1 MSWSPRDAPLPE
13 PLLEEPPP
21 GRFCDL
27 VLTGGVASGV
37 VYPWAI
43 LELARKFRFRNLGGT
58 SVGAM
63 AAALAAAAEYG
74 RRRGHKNAFEVLR
87 QTPIELAEEVAPG
100 RTRMLSLFQPS
111 AAGRRLFELFVEALN
126 VSYRNDAERSASG
139 QGTRPDDDLTR
150 DAKALPVATR
160 LWRIALKVLDLY
172 RIRTL
177 TVAMLVMGSLGLVC
191 LLVGWLLFGCA
202 GLGVCGANVHAVA
215 GRLLLLASVLSAFAV
230 VLLLIAACRL
240 AFGLVGDFLFGVV
253 RNDLGLCRGKSV
265 PDDQGQSTP
274 ALVEWLN
281 EGIQRAAGLP
291 EHGPPLTFE
300 ELWRAP
306 LSPGGPVPRVA
317 ADGTVEFK
325 SLNLEM
331 FTTNVTHGRPYRLP
345 MLDQE
350 SRLFF
355 DKDEWAEFFPAHVMN
370 ALMRDSLPYHPRT
383 ISDPADPINGA
394 GKYELPGAKLPI
406 VVAAR
411 LSLSFPLL
419 FSAVPLWAVDMEMR
433 RDATVNS
440 RQLKKC
446 RFSDGGLSS
455 NFPVHFFD
463 AALPRWPTFGVW
475 LQRRSKYWLDQAV
488 WLPPGPNDGR
498 GDIWQ
503 RFERDGEADAPPNAT
518 TGSRGWLWSA
528 FARWC
533 GRRPDASAA
542 GGDSWPQLTGFL
554 VSAGIA
560 AKDWGDLTA
569 MRLPHVRR
577 RVARMGLLHA
587 EGALNIAMSSR
598 RIMHMAV
605 TYGVD
610 AGRQF
615 CARYAPPD
623 VGQQP
628 TVVWREHLATRVS
641 LLVGGLTEWLDGFGD
656 AAAARD
662 HTLPAREASDPA
674 DPRLAELIGVIERV
688 EKELVAQR
696 PPGKPPQDTELRLRS
711 PL

>member
-74 RRRGHKNAFEVLR
+74 RRHGHKNAFEVLR
-87 QTPIELAEEVAPG
+87 QTPVELAEEVAPG

-126 VSYRNDAERSASG
+126 VSYRNGDETDAG
-139 QGTRPDDDLTR
+139 QGDADAQNMALDTKAPPPTTTLRR
-150 DAKALPVATR
+150 VFAKAQA
-160 LWRIALKVLDLY
+160 LY
-172 RIRTL
+172 RIRSL
-177 TVAMLVMGSLGLVC
+177 VAAIKGLGGLGVA
-191 LLVGWLLFGCA
+191 LLLASWLLYGCA
-202 GLGVCGANVHAVA
+202 GLGVCGAGIGAVA
-215 GRLLLLASVLSAFAV
+215 SGLLLVASVLLAV
-230 VLLLIAACRL
+230 AALLLVIAACRL
-240 AFGLVGDFLFGVV
+240 LMGLAGDVV
-253 RNDLGLCRGKSV
+253 EGMVRHDLGLCRGKSV
-265 PDDQGQSTP
+265 PDAQGRSSP

-281 EGIQRAAGLP
+281 EGVQRAAGLP
-291 EHGPPLTFE
+291 VNGPPLTFE

-306 LSPGGPVPRVA
+306 LSPGGPAPRVA
-317 ADGTVEFK
+317 SDGTVEFK

-355 DKDEWAEFFPAHVMN
+355 DKDEWAQFFPAHVMD
-370 ALMRDSLPYHPRT
+370 ALMREALPYHPRT
-383 ISDPADPINGA
+383 ISDPVDPIDRA

-433 RDATVNS
+433 RDASVNS

-463 AALPRWPTFGVW
+463 AALPRRPTFGVW
-475 LQRRSKYWLDQAV
+475 LQRRSEYWPDQAV
-488 WLPPGPNDGR
+488 WLPPGPKDGR
-498 GDIWQ
+498 GDIWR
-503 RFERDGEADAPPNAT
+503 RFERDRPVGAPP
-518 TGSRGWLWSA
+518 TGAAGSGGWPLRA

-533 GRRPDASAA
+533 GQRPDANAA

-554 VSAGIA
+554 MSAGIA

-577 RVARMGLLHA
+577 RVARMNLLHA

-598 RIMHMAV
+598 RIMHMAM
-605 TYGVD
+605 TYGVG

-615 CARYAPPD
+615 CDRYAPPD
-623 VGQQP
+623 GSLQP
-628 TVVWREHLATRVS
+628 TIAWREHLATRVS
-641 LLVGGLTEWLDGFGD
+641 LLVSGLTEWLNGFGD
-656 AAAARD
+656 TAAAQD
-662 HTLPAREASDPA
+662 HTLPARQAPDRG
-674 DPRLAELIGVIERV
+674 DPRLVELIGVIERV
-688 EKELVAQR
+688 ERELVAQR
-696 PPGKPPQDTELRLRS
+696 PPGKTPQDTELRLRS